1 MKRNIA
7 ILFLLLWFSPFCFH
21 IYGYDIVHNGLKY
34 EIDINSMSLI
44 LIMGD
49 DEYSG
54 NITIPDEIEYNGR
67 ILPVKRIGRNAL
79 NNCNL
84 SSLRIPSSVTVIDY
98 QENCSINELIIEDG
112 KEELIFLSGL
122 KNPTINYVYVGRSI
136 KRNDN
141 KDGLFTSSYGRVNVE
156 KLVFGDM
163 VSRIYSKL
171 CVGGTINEIDFGNG
185 IEYIE
190 TNAFLNVHF
199 SCPIILPKSLKEI
212 ERGAF
217 GCNGGSCETPSLI
230 LPDALE
236 IIPNEAFWS
245 CYSYEIVLGSNTK
258 SIGEFA
264 FLRNN
269 ITSIDF
275 PSSIKSIGERAFGEC
290 YQLRTVIVRSLEP
303 YDIYVDSREPFSIE
317 TFVDGILYVPKG
329 TINQYRQ
336 HSVFG
341 NFFNI
346 VEFDTSNLI
355 KSKAT
360 EGKIKVINQ
369 MLSLEGFA
377 PDKTVNIFNT
387 NGKLI
392 YSNKTTSEGKL
403 YNSLSNI
410 QKGIYI
416 IKVDGKTLKFRK

>member
-185 IEYIE
+185 IGCI
-190 TNAFLNVHF
+190 V
-199 SCPIILPKSLKEI
+199 
-212 ERGAF
+212 GAF
-217 GCNGGSCETPSLI
+217 GYYVAIALTDTLI
-230 LPDALE
+230 RQTM
-236 IIPNEAFWS
+236 
-245 CYSYEIVLGSNTK
+245 NT
-258 SIGEFA
+258 
-264 FLRNN
+264 
-269 ITSIDF
+269 
-275 PSSIKSIGERAFGEC
+275 
-290 YQLRTVIVRSLEP
+290 Q
-303 YDIYVDSREPFSIE
+303 
-317 TFVDGILYVPKG
+317 
-329 TINQYRQ
+329 
-336 HSVFG
+336 
-341 NFFNI
+341 
-346 VEFDTSNLI
+346 
-355 KSKAT
+355 
-360 EGKIKVINQ
+360 
-369 MLSLEGFA
+369 
-377 PDKTVNIFNT
+377 
-387 NGKLI
+387 
-392 YSNKTTSEGKL
+392 
-403 YNSLSNI
+403 
-410 QKGIYI
+410 
-416 IKVDGKTLKFRK
+416 